1 MLFYRNS
8 GKGAPLIL
16 LHGLLG
22 ASENLGALARL
33 LQQDFNVF
41 SIDLPNHGRSDHAE
55 GMDFRAMAEAV
66 ANWMDEQGLASAR
79 VAGHSLG
86 GKVAMELALGQPEK
100 VEKLVVLDIAPV
112 AYGPRHER
120 IFAGLR
126 AVDPATVDS
135 RSQADERMKPFVKD
149 PAVRGFLL
157 TNLVRLDGAFRWRMN
172 LSDLQSQYSR
182 LLEANREGHYHGDT
196 LFLKGGNSDYISD
209 TYKEEILRRF
219 GQARVEVV
227 SGTGHWLHA
236 EKPERVARSIKNFLT
251 QDNRGQNA

>member
-8 GKGAPLIL
+8 GTGAPLIL

-33 LQQDFNVF
+33 LQQDFNAF
-41 SIDLPNHGRSDHAE
+41 SVDLPNHGRSGHAD

-66 ANWMDEQGLASAR
+66 AKWMDDQGLAKAR
-79 VAGHSLG
+79 VVGHSLG

-135 RSQADERMKPFVKD
+135 RAQADERMMPFVED

-157 TNLVRLDGAFRWRMN
+157 TNLVKLDRGFRWRMN
-172 LSDLQSQYSR
+172 LDDLQNQYSR
-182 LLEANREGHYHGDT
+182 MLEGNREGRYHGDT
-196 LFLKGGNSDYISD
+196 LFLKGEKSDYISD
-209 TYKEEILRRF
+209 TYQDEILRRF
-219 GQARVEVV
+219 SQARVEAV

-236 EKPERVARSIKNFLT
+236 EKPEWVAHLIKNFLT
-251 QDNRGQNA
+251 